1 LGSKYYPI
9 TETTSGVATVGKE
22 VKKMTTQKKLALV
35 LISILIFLFLCSG
48 SVFSSARG
56 GSEKEKPIKP
66 GLGLSPEQKE
76 KIRSTALEGRKEE
89 IRLSSDLKI
98 AHLELR
104 ELMQQDNLD
113 KAKITR
119 KLDEIGDLRTKLQ
132 KAKFE
137 RKMALREVLTKE
149 QLQAFREKRLHR
161 TPGKRII
168 EKRIRLKGERP
179 LRMQK
184 HRFGPLSEEV
194 TPPSPVQERREL
206 SIAPEE
212 PPLELEMVLMEE
224 EFTPLFEEFE
234 PAPPEEG
241 IFPQFEEFEQPP
253 LEEKLQPESE
263 EAL

>member
-1 LGSKYYPI
+1 MP
-9 TETTSGVATVGKE
+9 
-22 VKKMTTQKKLALV
+22 
-35 LISILIFLFLCSG
+35 
-48 SVFSSARG
+48 
-56 GSEKEKPIKP
+56 EKEKPFKS
-66 GLGLSPEQKE
+66 GLQLSPEQKE

-113 KAKITR
+113 KAKINK
-119 KLDEIGDLRTKLQ
+119 KLDEIGALRTKLQ

-161 TPGKRII
+161 TPGKRIM
-168 EKRIRLKGERP
+168 ERRMRLKGERP

-184 HRFGPLSEEV
+184 HRIGPLSEEV
-194 TPPSPVQERREL
+194 TPPAPVQERREL
-206 SIAPEE
+206 SIAPGE
-212 PPLELEMVLMEE
+212 PPLEPEISFLEE
-224 EFTPLFEEFE
+224 ELAPLFEEFE

-241 IFPQFEEFEQPP
+241 IFPQFEEFDQLP
-253 LEEKLQPESE
+253 LEEKLPTVTE